1 MSHERAALAAERE
14 ERSRVRVER
23 LQELAAALSA
33 ALTVEEVA
41 GVMVEGAT
49 TAIGGRGG
57 ARGSSKVTSS

>member
-41 GVMVEGAT
+41 A
-49 TAIGGRGG
+49 
-57 ARGSSKVTSS
+57 